1 MATYTV
7 TDGQSQTFSFGSGFP
22 NETAVINA
30 SGSSKISIAVNQGRN
45 GSPLPVDAVLNL
57 APGAQVDAAF
67 NGFGVNTIT
76 VNGDAT
82 TTVIDNGTNNL
93 NVTGDLG
100 GAPRLLIHP
109 NVVGT
114 GTFNLKDAALLEFG
128 GSVASG
134 IAVNLNP
141 QYHATLKL
149 DDPGAFKGVV
159 NFNQGDVILS
169 GLSQATDY
177 DYTNGVLT
185 IYGGSNDQALDT
197 LRLVDN
203 TANRTG
209 LALSLTG
216 SGVQVSEQGSM
227 GTHSGSF
234 LAGTP
239 LTQHVAPPA
248 APQNVAVHDNTTGAD
263 LPDTSSAY
271 TGPVVGV
278 QNQFINITP
287 DNLNITAKTDS
298 LFIKTGSGNDAVAV
312 RSGTNVVDCGA
323 GSNFITGG
331 SGFDTVF
338 LDARNIPAAAS
349 AAGPVPGAIWD
360 TIENFG
366 PGDAA
371 TFWGIGTAAALSWQK
386 DQGAVGHTGIT
397 LHANKQNGTEA
408 SLTLAGIDSKN
419 GLSLSYGQSGGV
431 DYLYVRAV

>member
-1 MATYTV
+1 MT
-7 TDGQSQTFSFGSGFP
+7 SS
-22 NETAVINA
+22 TA
-30 SGSSKISIAVNQGRN
+30 
-45 GSPLPVDAVLNL
+45 
-57 APGAQVDAAF
+57 
-67 NGFGVNTIT
+67 TIT
-76 VNGDAT
+76 T
-82 TTVIDNGTNNL
+82 TDSTQASINDTRNFHGT
-93 NVTGDLG
+93 
-100 GAPRLLIHP
+100 
-109 NVVGT
+109 
-114 GTFNLKDAALLEFG
+114 
-128 GSVASG
+128 
-134 IAVNLNP
+134 
-141 QYHATLKL
+141 
-149 DDPGAFKGVV
+149 V
-159 NFNQGDVILS
+159 NFNDGFLAMDGLTIGTLGRGYPDTDVTGWKLS
-169 GLSQATDY
+169 H
-177 DYTNGVLT
+177 GVLT
-185 IYGGSNDQALDT
+185 LSTATGIAAQFAFNDLSATADT
-197 LRLVDN
+197 VGIQIVKVAGNSSFYVTEGPQR
-203 TANRTG
+203 AP
-209 LALSLTG
+209 G
-216 SGVQVSEQGSM
+216 SG
-227 GTHSGSF
+227 
-234 LAGTP
+234 
-239 LTQHVAPPA
+239 TQIPGYVDHTPA